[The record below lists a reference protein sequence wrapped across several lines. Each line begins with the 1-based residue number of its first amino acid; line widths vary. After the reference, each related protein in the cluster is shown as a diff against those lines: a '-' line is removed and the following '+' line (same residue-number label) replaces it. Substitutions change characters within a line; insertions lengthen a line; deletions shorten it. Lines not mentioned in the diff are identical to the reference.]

1 MSSFPEPRFSR
12 NGKSAW
18 KHFSPSMK
26 RYPSCSQKPAAKAA
40 RSDLSSVKLAA
51 ARMRRAASWTS
62 QGFNRYWKRA
72 IEQGFARHLN
82 LRFTRIR
89 LEGIE
94 SGSSFNQIL
103 DKLCAHNAR
112 NQLIIRDTTDA
123 LQQGRTPLV
132 ITKRKE
138 HAALLARE
146 LEAKGH
152 VVFLLTGDGTPQEKK
167 QLYSEAY
174 LSQSSLANP

>member
-1 MSSFPEPRFSR
+1 
-12 NGKSAW
+12 
-18 KHFSPSMK
+18 
-26 RYPSCSQKPAAKAA
+26 
-40 RSDLSSVKLAA
+40 
-51 ARMRRAASWTS
+51 MRRAASWTS
-62 QGFNRYWKRA
+62 QRFNRYWKRA